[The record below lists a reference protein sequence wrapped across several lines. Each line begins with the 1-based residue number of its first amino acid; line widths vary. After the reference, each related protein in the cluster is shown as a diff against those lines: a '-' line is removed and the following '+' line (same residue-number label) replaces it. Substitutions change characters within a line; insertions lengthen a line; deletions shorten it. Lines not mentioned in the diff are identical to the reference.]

1 MGQYTYQKN
10 YKSKFHYR
18 MDYEEKIIHSIASA
32 LPSVISIAASK
43 DVKAVQAEIEKM
55 GMDPKQFSDRLINE
69 SENGKVTI
77 SSGSAFIVDT
87 SGLVLTNKH
96 VVQEKDASYTAVIDG
111 AHHEIEVVAQD
122 PLADIAII
130 KIKNP
135 PEHLVAVPLGVSKHI
150 KLGQSIITIGN
161 ALGEFQNTVSVGI
174 VSGLSRILSATTD
187 MDGHSE
193 RLRGLIQTDA
203 AINPGNSGGP
213 MINLNGE
220 VVGINTA
227 VVVGAQSIGFTIPI
241 DRAKKDL
248 AEIKEY
254 GHIRTPFLGIRY
266 VIVNKRT
273 QAHFKLSMDH
283 GAYVLKEDLPGDH
296 AVLPGSAAETAGIRE
311 GDLIIKTQGKD
322 VTTAETLEDT
332 LDTMSVGDVLDMVIL
347 RNGKEVEVKVPLE
360 DRAKFI

>member
-1 MGQYTYQKN
+1 
-10 YKSKFHYR
+10 
-18 MDYEEKIIHSIASA
+18 MDYEEKTIKAIDSA

-55 GMDPKQFSDRLINE
+55 GMDPKQFADRLANE

-77 SSGSAFIVDT
+77 SSGSAFVVDA
-87 SGLVLTNKH
+87 SGIVLTNKH
-96 VVQEKDASYTAVIDG
+96 VVQEKDASYKAVIDG
-111 AHHEIEVVAQD
+111 TSYEIEVVAQD

-135 PEHLVAVPLGVSKHI
+135 PTNLTAIPLGNSHKVR
-150 KLGQSIITIGN
+150 LGQSVITIGN

-174 VSGLSRILSATTD
+174 ISGLSRILSATTD

-213 MINLNGE
+213 MLNIDGE
-220 VVGINTA
+220 VIGINTA

-248 AEIKEY
+248 AEIKQY

-266 VIVNKRT
+266 VIVNKRV
-273 QAHFKLSMDH
+273 QAHFHLPIDY
-283 GAYVLKEDLPGDH
+283 GAYVLKENLPDDH
-296 AVLPGSAAETAGIRE
+296 AVLPGSAAEIAGIRE
-311 GDLIIKTQGKD
+311 GDLITKAQGKN
-322 VTTAETLEDT
+322 VTAAETLEDT
-332 LDTMSVGDVLDMVIL
+332 LDALNVGDILDLVIL
-347 RNGKEVEVKVPLE
+347 REGKELSIKVPLE